1 MSMVLN
7 EEQSLL
13 KDTIKGFLN
22 AEAPVEA
29 MREIRDSQDAIGY
42 KPQLW
47 QALSELG
54 LPATVIDE
62 AYGGLSFGYL
72 GMGAALEEMGRTLT
86 ASPMFST
93 SVLGASLIE
102 LAGSDEQKQQL
113 LPELA
118 AGNLTVAL
126 AIDEGL
132 HHAPLSTELSID
144 VQGEALVL
152 NGKKTFVPDGHSADK
167 LIVVGRSAGESGEAK
182 GLSLVLLDRASQG
195 VTVQRTTMMDGRNA
209 ANISFD
215 QVSVSSSA
223 LLGELHRAAR
233 PLLTT
238 LDRGAICMAAEM
250 LGGST
255 ELFERTLEF
264 IKEREQFGV
273 KIGSFQAL
281 QHRCAKMF
289 CELERCKSAVLSG
302 LSDIDENVK
311 HLAVSAS
318 LAKTLANDCYQLIS
332 NEAIQLHGGM
342 GITDEL
348 EIGLFLKRARV
359 CMQILGD
366 SNYHRDRYASMLGY

>member
-7 EEQSLL
+7 QEQNLL
-13 KDTIKGFLN
+13 KNTVKGFLN
-22 AEAPVEA
+22 SEAPVAA
-29 MREIRDSQDAIGY
+29 MREIRDNQESVGY
-42 KPQLW
+42 KQELW

-54 LPATVIDE
+54 LPATAIDE

-72 GMGAALEEMGRTLT
+72 GLGAALEEMGRTLT

-93 SVLGASLIE
+93 AVLGASLIE
-102 LAGSDEQKQQL
+102 LAGSEEQKQQL
-113 LPELA
+113 LPEIA
-118 AGNLTVAL
+118 AGKLTVAL
-126 AIDEGL
+126 AIDEGM
-132 HHAPLSTELSID
+132 HHAPLATELSIEA
-144 VQGEALVL
+144 QGEALVI
-152 NGKKTFVPDGHSADK
+152 NGKKTFVLDGHCADK
-167 LIVVGRSAGESGEAK
+167 LIVVGRSAGEKGDK
-182 GLSLVLLDRASQG
+182 QGLSLVLLDRDNQG
-195 VTVQRTTMMDGRNA
+195 LTVQRTTMMDGRNA
-209 ANISFD
+209 ANITFD
-215 QVSVSSSA
+215 RVSVSNSA

-233 PLLTT
+233 PLFTT

-250 LGGST
+250 LGGCS
-255 ELFERTLEF
+255 ELFERTLVF

-281 QHRCAKMF
+281 QHRCAKIF

-302 LSDIDENVK
+302 LSDIDKNVK

-348 EIGLFLKRARV
+348 DIGLFLKRARV

-366 SNYHRDRYASMLGY
+366 SNYHRDRYATMLGY